1 MSALRLLVAVQLAAL
16 LFAALATAARFPV
29 WALVDEAAHYDYVQS
44 VAEDGRFPVLDE
56 DSVHD
61 EVLAIDEG
69 TYPDPA
75 RVPAE
80 ERGLFGRSYEGF
92 QPPLAY
98 LLATPVYAVPSD
110 HKVKLRALRGLGVV
124 LLGVAVLLTWLLARR
139 VVPDAPLAAFSAALT
154 FLLWPGVV
162 VRAVTFSNAG
172 LELVAGAALS
182 LALWRALT
190 ERSERWLIA
199 SGALMGAALLS
210 KLTLLA
216 FVPALAVVCVA
227 FLRVGR
233 VRAVAVATALPA
245 LVMAPW
251 IALNLHNYGSLT
263 GSGAVEELMDPVL
276 NPSGR
281 DYGPG
286 DLASKHVALLN
297 AVLPDEWW
305 VEFLSTAKRR
315 LRDVFALIVLAV
327 PVLALVRVPPTERR
341 PALLILLLPLVAGV
355 LLMSVSLLIDNYDAF
370 YGRYLYG
377 GLPGFG
383 VLAALAL
390 RRAFGERV
398 LVWSAAGV
406 TTLLLALWAH
416 LATVTPASV

>member
-1 MSALRLLVAVQLAAL
+1 MLVAVQLAAL
-16 LFAALATAARFPV
+16 LFAAVATAARFPV

-44 VAEDGRFPVLDE
+44 VAEDGRIPVLDE
-56 DSVHD
+56 DSVHR

-69 TYPDPA
+69 VYPAPS
-75 RVPAE
+75 RVPAA

-110 HKVKLRALRGLGVV
+110 HEVKLRALRGLGVV
-124 LLGVAVLLTWLLARR
+124 LLGVAAFLSWLLARR

-172 LELVAGAALS
+172 LELVVGAALS
-182 LALWRALT
+182 LAMWRALA
-190 ERSERWLIA
+190 ERSERWLVA
-199 SGALMGAALLS
+199 SGALAGAALLT

-216 FVPALAVVCVA
+216 FLPTLAVAAVA
-227 FLRVGR
+227 FLRAGR
-233 VRAVAVATALPA
+233 VRAVAAAAALPA
-245 LVMAPW
+245 LMIAPW
-251 IALNLHNYGSLT
+251 VALNLHNYGSPT
-263 GSGAVEELMDPVL
+263 GSGAVQELMDPVL
-276 NPSGR
+276 NPSRR
-281 DYGPG
+281 DYGAG
-286 DLASKHVALLN
+286 DLAARHVSLLN

-315 LRDVFALIVLAV
+315 LRDAFALLVLAL
-327 PVLALVRVPPTERR
+327 PVLAAVRIPVAERR
-341 PALLILLLPLVAGV
+341 PALVVLLLPLVAGV
-355 LLMSVSLLIDNYDAF
+355 LLMSVSLLVENYDAF

-377 GLPGFG
+377 ALPGFG

-390 RRAFGERV
+390 RRAFGERA
-398 LVWSAAGV
+398 LVWSAGGV
-406 TTLLLALWAH
+406 TALLLALWAH
-416 LATVTPASV
+416 LATVTPATV

>member
-1 MSALRLLVAVQLAAL
+1 VSALRVLVAVQLAAL
-16 LFAALATAARFPV
+16 LFAAIATAARFPV

-44 VAEDGRFPVLDE
+44 IAEDGRIPVLDE
-56 DSVHD
+56 DLVHA

-69 TYPDPA
+69 VYPDRP
-75 RVPAE
+75 RVRAS

-98 LLATPVYAVPSD
+98 LLAAPVYAVPSD
-110 HKVKLRALRGLGVV
+110 HELKLRVLRGLGVV
-124 LLGVAVLLTWLLARR
+124 LLGVAAFVTWLLARR

-162 VRAVTFSNAG
+162 VRAVTFSNAA
-172 LELVAGAALS
+172 LELVMGVALS

-190 ERSERWLIA
+190 ERSERWLLA
-199 SGALMGAALLS
+199 SGALAGLALLT

-216 FVPALAVVCVA
+216 FLPALGVICVA
-227 FLRVGR
+227 FLRAGR
-233 VRAVAVATALPA
+233 VRPVAGAVALPA
-245 LVMAPW
+245 LMAAPW
-251 IALNLHNYGSLT
+251 IALNLHNYGEPT
-263 GSGAVEELMDPVL
+263 GSGAVQRLMDPVL

-281 DYGPG
+281 DYGLGELP
-286 DLASKHVALLN
+286 ARHVALLN

-315 LRDVFALIVLAV
+315 LRDGFALLVLAV
-327 PVLALVRVPPTERR
+327 PMLAAVRIPPPERR
-341 PALLILLLPLVAGV
+341 PALTVLLLPLLAGV
-355 LLMSVSLLIDNYDAF
+355 VLMSVSLLGENYDAF

-377 GLPGFG
+377 ALPGFG

-390 RRAFGERV
+390 RRACGERA
-398 LVWSAAGV
+398 LLWSAAGV
-406 TTLLLALWAH
+406 TVLLLALWAH
-416 LATVTPASV
+416 LATVTPATV

>member
-1 MSALRLLVAVQLAAL
+1 VSALRLLVAVQLAAL
-16 LFAALATAARFPV
+16 LFAAVATAARFPV

-44 VAEDGRFPVLDE
+44 VAEDGRIPVLDE
-56 DSVHD
+56 DRVHS
-61 EVLAIDEG
+61 EVLAIDDG
-69 TYPDPA
+69 VYPAPPRTPA
-75 RVPAE
+75 A

-110 HKVKLRALRGLGVV
+110 HEVKLRALRGLGVV
-124 LLGVAVLLTWLLARR
+124 LLGAAVVLTWLLARR

-172 LELVAGAALS
+172 LELVVGAALS

-190 ERSERWLIA
+190 ERSERWLVA
-199 SGALMGAALLS
+199 SGALAGAAVLT

-216 FVPALAVVCVA
+216 FLPALAVVCIA
-227 FLRVGR
+227 FLRAGR
-233 VRAVAVATALPA
+233 ARAVAGAAALPA
-245 LVMAPW
+245 LMVAPW
-251 IALNLHNYGSLT
+251 VALNLHDYGSPT
-263 GSGAVEELMDPVL
+263 GSGAVQALMDPVL

-286 DLASKHVALLN
+286 DLPARHAQLLN

-315 LRDVFALIVLAV
+315 LRDVFA
-327 PVLALVRVPPTERR
+327 
-341 PALLILLLPLVAGV
+341 
-355 LLMSVSLLIDNYDAF
+355 
-370 YGRYLYG
+370 
-377 GLPGFG
+377 
-383 VLAALAL
+383 
-390 RRAFGERV
+390 V
-398 LVWSAAGV
+398 LVWRCPCWRSCASRRPSAA
-406 TTLLLALWAH
+406 
-416 LATVTPASV
+416 PR

>member
-1 MSALRLLVAVQLAAL
+1 VSVLRLLVAVQLAAL
-16 LFAALATAARFPV
+16 LFAAVATAARFPV

-44 VAEDGRFPVLDE
+44 VAEDGRIPVLDE
-56 DSVHD
+56 DHVHD
-61 EVLAIDEG
+61 EVLEIDES

-98 LLATPVYAVPSD
+98 LVATPVYALPSD
-110 HKVKLRALRGLGVV
+110 HEVKLRALRGLGVV
-124 LLGVAVLLTWLLARR
+124 LLGVAVALTWLLARR

-162 VRAVTFSNAG
+162 VRAVTFSNAA

-190 ERSERWLIA
+190 ERSQRWLVV
-199 SGALMGAALLS
+199 SGALMGAALLT

-227 FLRVGR
+227 FLRAGR
-233 VRAVAVATALPA
+233 ARAVAAAAALPA
-245 LVMAPW
+245 LMIAPW
-251 IALNLHNYGSLT
+251 IALNLHNYGSPT
-263 GSGAVEELMDPVL
+263 GSGAVQGLMDPVL

-286 DLASKHVALLN
+286 NLPARHVALLN

-315 LRDVFALIVLAV
+315 LRDAFALLVLAL
-327 PVLALVRVPPTERR
+327 PVLAAVRIPPAERR
-341 PALLILLLPLVAGV
+341 PALTVLLLPLVAGV
-355 LLMSVSLLIDNYDAF
+355 LLMSVSLLVENYDAF

-377 GLPGFG
+377 ALPGFG
-383 VLAALAL
+383 VLAALAV
-390 RRAFGERV
+390 RRAIGERA
-398 LVWSAAGV
+398 LLWSAGGV
-406 TTLLLALWAH
+406 TALLLVLWAH
-416 LATVTPASV
+416 LATVTPATV

>member
-16 LFAALATAARFPV
+16 LFAAVATAARFPV
-29 WALVDEAAHYDYVQS
+29 WALVDEAAHYDYVQA
-44 VAEDGRFPVLDE
+44 VAEDGRIPVLDE
-56 DSVHD
+56 DRVHS

-69 TYPDPA
+69 VYPAPPRTPA
-75 RVPAE
+75 A

-110 HKVKLRALRGLGVV
+110 HEVKLRALRGLGVV
-124 LLGVAVLLTWLLARR
+124 LLGAAVLLTWLLARR
-139 VVPDAPLAAFSAALT
+139 VVPDAPLTAFSAALT

-172 LELVAGAALS
+172 LELVVGVALS

-190 ERSERWLIA
+190 ERSERWLVA
-199 SGALMGAALLS
+199 SGALAGAALLT

-216 FVPALAVVCVA
+216 FLPALAVVCIA
-227 FLRVGR
+227 FLRAGR
-233 VRAVAVATALPA
+233 ARAAAGAAALPA
-245 LVMAPW
+245 LMVAPW
-251 IALNLHNYGSLT
+251 VALNLHDYGSPT
-263 GSGAVEELMDPVL
+263 GSGAVQGLMDPVL
-276 NPSGR
+276 NPSAR

-297 AVLPDEWW
+297 SVLPDEWW
-305 VEFLSTAKRR
+305 IEFLSTAKRR
-315 LRDVFALIVLAV
+315 LRDAFALLVLAV
-327 PVLALVRVPPTERR
+327 PALAAIRIPAAERR
-341 PALLILLLPLVAGV
+341 PALIVLLLPLVAGV
-355 LLMSVSLLIDNYDAF
+355 LLMSVSLLFENYDAF

-377 GLPGFG
+377 ALPGFG

-390 RRAFGERV
+390 RRAFGERA
-398 LVWSAAGV
+398 LLWSAGGV
-406 TTLLLALWAH
+406 TALLLALWAH
-416 LATVTPASV
+416 LATVTPATV

>member
-1 MSALRLLVAVQLAAL
+1 VRVLRLLVAVQLAAL
-16 LFAALATAARFPV
+16 LFAAVATAARFPV

-44 VAEDGRFPVLDE
+44 IAEDGRIPVLDE
-56 DSVHD
+56 DHVHD
-61 EVLAIDEG
+61 EVLEIDEG
-69 TYPDPA
+69 TYPYRA
-75 RVPAE
+75 RMPAE

-98 LLATPVYAVPSD
+98 VVATPAYALPSD
-110 HKVKLRALRGLGVV
+110 HEVKLRALRGLGVV

-190 ERSERWLIA
+190 ERSERWLVA
-199 SGALMGAALLS
+199 SGALMGAALLT
-210 KLTLLA
+210 KLTLLP

-227 FLRVGR
+227 FLRAGR
-233 VRAVAVATALPA
+233 ARAVAAAAALPA
-245 LVMAPW
+245 LMIAPW
-251 IALNLHNYGSLT
+251 IALNLHNYGSPT
-263 GSGAVEELMDPVL
+263 GSGAVQELMDPVL
-276 NPSGR
+276 NPIGR

-286 DLASKHVALLN
+286 DLPARHVALLN

-315 LRDVFALIVLAV
+315 LRDVFALL
-327 PVLALVRVPPTERR
+327 VLALPMVAALRIPPAERR
-341 PALLILLLPLVAGV
+341 PALTVLLLPLVAGV
-355 LLMSVSLLIDNYDAF
+355 LLMSVSLLVENYDAF

-377 GLPGFG
+377 ALPGFG
-383 VLAALAL
+383 VLAALAV
-390 RRAFGERV
+390 RRAFGERA
-398 LVWSAAGV
+398 LLWSAGGV
-406 TTLLLALWAH
+406 TALLLVLWAH
-416 LATVTPASV
+416 LATVTPATV

>member
-1 MSALRLLVAVQLAAL
+1 VSAVRLLVAVQLAAL
-16 LFAALATAARFPV
+16 LFAAVATAARFPV

-44 VAEDGRFPVLDE
+44 VAEDGRIPVLDE
-56 DSVHD
+56 DRVHS

-69 TYPDPA
+69 VYPGPPSTPA
-75 RVPAE
+75 A

-110 HKVKLRALRGLGVV
+110 HEVKLRALRGLGVV
-124 LLGVAVLLTWLLARR
+124 LLGAAVFLTWLLARR
-139 VVPDAPLAAFSAALT
+139 VVPDAPLAAFSAAVT

-172 LELVAGAALS
+172 LELVVGAALS

-190 ERSERWLIA
+190 ERSERWLVA
-199 SGALMGAALLS
+199 SGALAGAALLT

-216 FVPALAVVCVA
+216 FLPALAVVCIA
-227 FLRVGR
+227 FLRAGR
-233 VRAVAVATALPA
+233 ARAVAGAAALPA
-245 LVMAPW
+245 LMVAPW
-251 IALNLHNYGSLT
+251 AALNLSDYGSPT
-263 GSGAVEELMDPVL
+263 GSGAVQALMDPVL

-281 DYGPG
+281 DYGAD
-286 DLASKHVALLN
+286 DLPDRHAQLLN

-315 LRDVFALIVLAV
+315 LRDVFAVLVLALPVLAV
-327 PVLALVRVPPTERR
+327 VRIPPAERR
-341 PALLILLLPLVAGV
+341 PALTVLLLPLVAGV
-355 LLMSVSLLIDNYDAF
+355 LLMSVSLLVENYDAF

-377 GLPGFG
+377 ALPGFG
-383 VLAALAL
+383 VLAALAV
-390 RRAFGERV
+390 RRAFGERA
-398 LVWSAAGV
+398 LLWSAGGV
-406 TTLLLALWAH
+406 TALLLALWAH
-416 LATVTPASV
+416 LATVTPATV

>member
-1 MSALRLLVAVQLAAL
+1 MLVAVQLAAL
-16 LFAALATAARFPV
+16 LVAAIATVARFPV

-44 VAEDGRFPVLDE
+44 ISEDGRIPVLDE
-56 DSVHD
+56 DRVHD

-69 TYPDPA
+69 VYPAPP
-75 RVPAE
+75 RVPAS

-110 HKVKLRALRGLGVV
+110 HEAKLRALRGLGVV
-124 LLGVAVLLTWLLARR
+124 LLALSVLLTWQLARR

-172 LELVAGAALS
+172 LELLVGVALS

-190 ERSERWLIA
+190 ERSEPRLVVA
-199 SGALMGAALLS
+199 GALAGVALLT

-216 FVPALAVVCVA
+216 FLPALAVVCVA
-227 FLRVGR
+227 FLREGR
-233 VRAVAVATALPA
+233 VRAVAAAVGLPA
-245 LVMAPW
+245 LMIAPW
-251 IALNLHNYGSLT
+251 VALNFHDYGAPT
-263 GSGAVEELMDPVL
+263 GSGAVQKLMDPVL

-297 AVLPDEWW
+297 SVLPDEWW

-315 LRDVFALIVLAV
+315 LRDLIALLVLAV
-327 PVLALVRVPPTERR
+327 PVLALVRVPSTERR
-341 PALLILLLPLVAGV
+341 PALIVLLLPLVAGV
-355 LLMSVSLLIDNYDAF
+355 LLMSVSLLVENYDAF

-377 GLPGFG
+377 ALPGFG

-390 RRAFGERV
+390 RRAFGERA
-398 LVWSAAGV
+398 LACSATGV
-406 TTLLLALWAH
+406 TVLLLALWAH
-416 LATVTPASV
+416 LSTVTPATV

>member
-1 MSALRLLVAVQLAAL
+1 MTALRLLVAVQLAAL
-16 LFAALATAARFPV
+16 LVAAVATVARFPV

-44 VAEDGRFPVLDE
+44 IAEDGRIPVLDE
-56 DSVHD
+56 DAVHD

-69 TYPDPA
+69 VYPGPP
-75 RVPAE
+75 RVPAA

-110 HKVKLRALRGLGVV
+110 HEVKLRALRGLGVV
-124 LLGVAVLLTWLLARR
+124 LLGLCVFLTWLLARR

-162 VRAVTFSNAG
+162 VRAVTFSNAA
-172 LELVAGAALS
+172 LELLVGAALS

-190 ERSERWLIA
+190 ERSDRWLVVA
-199 SGALMGAALLS
+199 GTLAGVALLT

-216 FVPALAVVCVA
+216 FLPALAVVCIA
-227 FLRVGR
+227 FLRAGR
-233 VRAVAVATALPA
+233 VRAVAAAAGLPA
-245 LVMAPW
+245 LMIAPW
-251 IALNLHNYGSLT
+251 VALNLHDYGAPT
-263 GSGAVEELMDPVL
+263 GSGAVQKLMDPVL

-297 AVLPDEWW
+297 SVLPDEWW

-315 LRDVFALIVLAV
+315 LRDLFALLVLAV
-327 PVLALVRVPPTERR
+327 PVLAMLRVPPAERR
-341 PALLILLLPLVAGV
+341 PALTVLLLPLVAGV
-355 LLMSVSLLIDNYDAF
+355 LLMSVSLLVENYDAF

-377 GLPGFG
+377 ALPGFG

-390 RRAFGERV
+390 RRAFGERA
-398 LVWSAAGV
+398 LAWSAAGV
-406 TTLLLALWAH
+406 TVLLLALWAH
-416 LATVTPASV
+416 LSTVTPATV